1 MGVRV
6 SSPTLIGR
14 GQELDRVAAALAEA
28 RDGHPAFFLVSG
40 EAGVGKTRFLHE
52 VADRARATGATV
64 LEGGCIEVGTEGL
77 PFGPLIE
84 ALRGLSSELSAVGA

>member
-1 MGVRV
+1 MAVVTVRV

-28 RDGHPAFFLVSG
+28 RDGHPAFLLVAG

-52 VADRARATGATV
+52 IADRVPQRRAPACSRAAVSRSARRD
-64 LEGGCIEVGTEGL
+64 C
-77 PFGPLIE
+77 
-84 ALRGLSSELSAVGA
+84 RSDR